1 MQQVTSP
8 KTSQV
13 FDGPFKV
20 PLPKKNTSAFT
31 SVSEGSNKLRTPKP
45 KYKSIDS
52 KFQSIM
58 YQKLLV
64 KMLQNPESM
73 TKYDMKILSAHP
85 IIKRL
90 LKTSKNSS
98 GKNTSFYVPIDSLLN
113 PQLYSN
119 SHIPVIMET
128 ETDRQQKN
136 RKDLNRSE
144 EIQDEEMANESTNSS
159 HDSEEVQEEPLVGFY
174 TKKERQQR
182 ILKYKQKLQRYRKN
196 KASNQPRNRKN

>member
-1 MQQVTSP
+1 M
-8 KTSQV
+8 
-13 FDGPFKV
+13 
-20 PLPKKNTSAFT
+20 
-31 SVSEGSNKLRTPKP
+31 
-45 KYKSIDS
+45 
-52 KFQSIM
+52 
-58 YQKLLV
+58 
-64 KMLQNPESM
+64 
-73 TKYDMKILSAHP
+73 
-85 IIKRL
+85 
-90 LKTSKNSS
+90 
-98 GKNTSFYVPIDSLLN
+98 PIDSLLN

-196 KASNQPRNRKN
+196 KASNQPRNKKNWLHSKIQPRKNGRFASYPDVTEDILKMIKNGSDQPTQDSLQSCDSSTGPQERNLNDIVAEITGIF